1 MKVIIIEDEA
11 AAVRRLTKMI
21 LEIEPSIQILTD
33 LDSIESS
40 VDWLSNNTHPDL
52 LFMDINLAD
61 GNSFE
66 IFNHIKIDKP
76 IIFTTA
82 YDEFAI
88 KAFKVNALDY
98 ILKPIKKVELAT
110 AIAKFKKSI
119 KSKLP
124 DYKELAKAIQQNK
137 SPKRFLIRLGQQI
150 KIVELK
156 EVAYFYT
163 QDKITFL
170 ITKEGKRYP
179 IDFSLDHIDGI
190 ADSASFFRIN
200 RQFIVSMFS
209 IDEMQSWTKSRVR
222 ILLNPPVIPETIV
235 STTRSPHFK
244 KWLTG
249 DI

>member
-1 MKVIIIEDEA
+1 MKILIIEDEA
-11 AAVRRLTKMI
+11 AAVRRLTKLI
-21 LEIEPSIQILTD
+21 LEIEPAAEIVTD

-40 VDWLSNNTHPDL
+40 LEWMSNNDLPDL

-66 IFNHIKIDKP
+66 LFNHVEIDKP

-98 ILKPIKKVELAT
+98 ILKPIKKVELAM
-110 AIAKFKKSI
+110 AIERFKKTKVSLV
-119 KSKLP
+119 SNYTDL
-124 DYKELAKAIQQNK
+124 LKAVQQNQ
-137 SPKRFLIRLGQQI
+137 SPKRFLIKVGQQI
-150 KIVELK
+150 KVVELNDA
-156 EVAYFYT
+156 AYFYT

-179 IDFSLDHIDGI
+179 IDYSLEKVEEMSNNNH
-190 ADSASFFRIN
+190 FFRIN
-200 RQFIVSMFS
+200 RQFIIS
-209 IDEMQSWTKSRVR
+209 IFAISEMQSWSKSRVR
-222 ILLNPPVIPETIV
+222 IILNPPNITETIV
-235 STTRSPHFK
+235 STTRSPLFK

>member
-1 MKVIIIEDEA
+1 MKVLIIEDEA

-21 LEIEPSIQILTD
+21 LEIEPKAQILAD

-40 VDWLSNNTHPDL
+40 LDWFHNNVLPDL
-52 LFMDINLAD
+52 VFMDVNLAD

-66 IFNHIKIDKP
+66 LFNHIKIDKP

-98 ILKPIKKVELAT
+98 ILKPIKKLELAT
-110 AIAKFKKSI
+110 AIKKFTNSI
-119 KSKLP
+119 QSKLP
-124 DYKELAKAIQQNK
+124 DYKELAKVIQQKN

-156 EVAYFYT
+156 EVSYFYT

-170 ITKEGKRYP
+170 ITKQGKRYP
-179 IDFSLDHIDGI
+179 IDYSLEQIEEI
-190 ADSASFFRIN
+190 ADPDTFFRIN
-200 RQFIVSMFS
+200 RQVIVSMFS
-209 IDEMQSWTKSRVR
+209 IAEMHTWSKSRVR
-222 ILLNPPVIPETIV
+222 ILLNPSTITETIV